1 MKKKKKNIEKII
13 ITIILII
20 VATIGINYDNKKENI
35 NEVESYE
42 ISNLPEYNGNIYII
56 LNDNIPE
63 FSEEDMNIQED
74 YYSDLKN
81 EKVRNS
87 NNKNKLG

>member
-1 MKKKKKNIEKII
+1 MKKRKNKIEKII
-13 ITIILII
+13 ITIILILMAI
-20 VATIGINYDNKKENI
+20 IGINYDNKETNI

>member
-1 MKKKKKNIEKII
+1 MKKCKNKIEKII
-13 ITIILII
+13 ITIILILMAI
-20 VATIGINYDNKKENI
+20 IGINHDNKEANI

>member
-1 MKKKKKNIEKII
+1 MKKRKNKTQKII
-13 ITIILII
+13 ITIILILI
-20 VATIGINYDNKKENI
+20 TTIGINYRDKENI

-42 ISNLPEYNGNIYII
+42 ISNLPEYTGNIYII
-56 LNDNIPE
+56 LNNNIPE
-63 FSEEDMNIQED
+63 FSQDDMNIQED

-87 NNKNKLG
+87 ND